1 MRKNSWKSLTA
12 ATISVVLALTIAP
25 VGFANPEDTTSD
37 PAVDTTVEPVEC
49 TANKAMSQKTLG
61 KFHAYVI
68 NVDTGEV
75 IVDVRGTELTPS
87 ASVIKTLTAVAAL
100 QKLPAEYRATT
111 QVLASPADPT
121 TLVLQGGGDFTLS
134 RLGPGES
141 SVYSKPPRI
150 RQLARTALAQLPG
163 ETPINTIVLDDSFFS
178 GQTWNPDW
186 PRSYR
191 TLGYVSHITSIQADG
206 DRIQPNRLASNYS
219 FRRGK
224 DPVQTVGESFRTLLG
239 NRAVSAQLV
248 RGTAPADAVVISQVQ
263 SQDMRQSWL
272 GHMLTHSDNT
282 GAEFIARHAA
292 KAAGYEA
299 SIEGANRVIKQSLR
313 ELGLRPKTFVIR
325 DASGL
330 SNNNRV
336 HSKLLAELMV
346 KVAKAENGLDALTQ
360 WMPIAG
366 QTGTLRYRFQGKS
379 AIARGNV
386 IAKTGYIPGLY
397 GLSGIVNAADGSR
410 LAFAVFAR
418 ADREN
423 GLSVTYTAQ
432 GAIDRVVTRFYTCGA
447 SLTQ

>member
-1 MRKNSWKSLTA
+1 MLK
-12 ATISVVLALTIAP
+12 ISMKLVLAAVLAVAMSATFAP
-25 VGFANPEDTTSD
+25 ISYANPDD
-37 PAVDTTVEPVEC
+37 AAVDTSTEAAPC
-49 TANKAMSQKTLG
+49 TANKAMEQKTLG

-75 IVDVRGTELTPS
+75 LVDVLGKELTPS

-100 QKLPAEYRATT
+100 QKLPLEYRAVT
-111 QVLASPADPT
+111 QVLATPSEPS
-121 TLVLQGGGDFTLS
+121 TLVLKGGGDFTLS

-150 RQLARTALAQLPG
+150 RNLAKQALEKIPVDV
-163 ETPINTIVLDDSFFS
+163 PITQIILDDSFFS
-178 GQTWNPDW
+178 GEKWNPDW
-186 PRSYR
+186 PAKYR
-191 TLGYVSHITSIQADG
+191 TLGYVSNITAIQADG
-206 DRIQPNRLASNYS
+206 DRVQPNRLISSYS

-224 DPVQTVGESFRTLLG
+224 DPVLTAGEALRASLG
-239 NRAVSAQLV
+239 ERAVNAELV
-248 RGTAPADAVVISQVQ
+248 VGKTPADAYVISEVQ

-292 KAAGYEA
+292 KAAGLEG
-299 SIEGANRVIKQSLR
+299 SIAGANKVIKLSLR
-313 ELGLRPKTFVIR
+313 ELGLKPKPLVIR

-330 SNNNRV
+330 SNENRV

-346 KVAKAENGLDALTQ
+346 KVAKAENGLGVLTE

-366 QTGTLRYRFQGKS
+366 ETGTLRYRFQGKS

-397 GLSGIVNAADGSR
+397 GLSGIVNASDGSR

-418 ADREN
+418 ADSEN

-432 GAIDRVVTRFYTCGA
+432 GAIDRVVTRFYSCGA

>member
-1 MRKNSWKSLTA
+1 MHKSTGKLLLA
-12 ATISVVLALTIAP
+12 ATLAVALSATFAPISY
-25 VGFANPEDTTSD
+25 ANPDD
-37 PAVDTTVEPVEC
+37 AAVDTSTEAAPC

-75 IVDVRGTELTPS
+75 LVDVLGKELTPS

-100 QKLPAEYRATT
+100 QKLPPEYRAVT
-111 QVLASPADPT
+111 QVLATPSEPST
-121 TLVLQGGGDFTLS
+121 IVLKGGGDFTLS

-150 RQLARTALAQLPG
+150 RNLAKQALEKIPVDV
-163 ETPINTIVLDDSFFS
+163 PITKIILDDSFFS
-178 GQTWNPDW
+178 GEAWNPDW
-186 PRSYR
+186 PAKYR
-191 TLGYVSHITSIQADG
+191 TLGYVSNITSIQADG
-206 DRIQPNRLASNYS
+206 DRVQPNRLISSYS

-224 DPVQTVGESFRTLLG
+224 DPVLTAGEALRASLG
-239 NRAVSAQLV
+239 ERAVNAELV
-248 RGTAPADAVVISQVQ
+248 VGKTPTDAYVISEVQ

-292 KAAGYEA
+292 KAAGLEG
-299 SIEGANRVIKQSLR
+299 SIAGANKVIKQSLR
-313 ELGLRPKTFVIR
+313 ELGLKPKPLVIR

-330 SNNNRV
+330 SNENKV

-346 KVAKAENGLDALTQ
+346 KVAKAENGLGVLTE

-366 QTGTLRYRFQGKS
+366 ETGTLRYRFQGKS

-397 GLSGIVNAADGSR
+397 GLSGIVNASDGSR

-418 ADREN
+418 ADSEN

-432 GAIDRVVTRFYTCGA
+432 GAIDRVVTRFYSCGA

>member
-1 MRKNSWKSLTA
+1 MHKTTGKTLLAVALAVALS
-12 ATISVVLALTIAP
+12 ATFAPISY
-25 VGFANPEDTTSD
+25 ANPDD
-37 PAVDTTVEPVEC
+37 AAVDTSTEAAPC
-49 TANKAMSQKTLG
+49 TANKAMEQKTLG

-75 IVDVRGTELTPS
+75 LVDVLGKELTPS

-100 QKLPAEYRATT
+100 QKLPPEYRAVT
-111 QVLASPADPT
+111 QVLATPSEPST
-121 TLVLQGGGDFTLS
+121 IVLKGGGDFTLS

-150 RQLARTALAQLPG
+150 RNLAKQALEKLPI
-163 ETPINTIVLDDSFFS
+163 EVPITKIILDDSFFS
-178 GQTWNPDW
+178 GERWNPDW
-186 PRSYR
+186 PAKYR
-191 TLGYVSHITSIQADG
+191 TLGYVSNITAIQADG
-206 DRIQPNRLASNYS
+206 DRVQPNRLISSYS

-224 DPVQTVGESFRTLLG
+224 DPVLTAGEALRASLG
-239 NRAVSAQLV
+239 ERAINAELV
-248 RGTAPADAVVISQVQ
+248 AGKAPKDAYVISEVQ

-292 KAAGYEA
+292 KAAGLEG
-299 SIEGANRVIKQSLR
+299 SIDGANKVIKQSLR
-313 ELGLRPKTFVIR
+313 ELGLKPKPLVIR

-330 SNNNRV
+330 SNENRV

-366 QTGTLRYRFQGKS
+366 ETGTLRYRFQGKS

-397 GLSGIVNAADGSR
+397 GLSGIINAADGSR

-418 ADREN
+418 ADSEN

-432 GAIDRVVTRFYTCGA
+432 GAIDRVVTRFYSCGA

>member
-1 MRKNSWKSLTA
+1 MRSSFWKIALAASLSVALTA
-12 ATISVVLALTIAP
+12 TLSP
-25 VGFANPEDTTSD
+25 MSYANPDQ
-37 PAVDTTVEPVEC
+37 PAVDPTTEPVAC
-49 TANKAMSQKTLG
+49 TANKAMKQKTLG

-68 NVDTGEV
+68 NVDTGAV
-75 IVDVRGTELTPS
+75 LVDVLGKELTPS

-100 QKLPAEYRATT
+100 QKLPLEYRAVT
-111 QVLASPADPT
+111 QVLSVPT
-121 TLVLQGGGDFTLS
+121 EPSTLVFKGGGDFTLS

-141 SVYSKPPRI
+141 SVYSKPPRL
-150 RQLARTALAQLPG
+150 RNLARQALEQF
-163 ETPINTIVLDDSFFS
+163 PIDVPITRIVLDDSFFT
-178 GQTWNPDW
+178 GERWNPDW
-186 PRSYR
+186 PAKYR
-191 TLGYVSHITSIQADG
+191 TLGYVSNITAIQADG
-206 DRIQPNRLASNYS
+206 DRVQPNRLISSYS

-224 DPVQTVGESFRTLLG
+224 DPVTTVGEAFRDLLG
-239 NRAVSAQLV
+239 ERAIGAELV
-248 RGTAPADAVVISQVQ
+248 LAPTPADALVIAEVQ
-263 SQDMRQSWL
+263 SQEMRESWL

-292 KAAGYEA
+292 KAAGLEG
-299 SIEGANRVIKQSLR
+299 SIAGANQVIRKSLK
-313 ELGLRPKTFVIR
+313 EIGLKPKTLVIR

-330 SNNNRV
+330 SDANRV

-346 KVAKAENGLDALTQ
+346 KVAKAENGLDVLTQ

-366 QTGTLRYRFQGKS
+366 ETGTLRYRFQGRS

-418 ADREN
+418 SDREN

>member
-1 MRKNSWKSLTA
+1 MHKTTGKTLLAVALAVALS
-12 ATISVVLALTIAP
+12 ATFAPISY
-25 VGFANPEDTTSD
+25 ANPDD
-37 PAVDTTVEPVEC
+37 AAVDTSTEAAPC

-75 IVDVRGTELTPS
+75 LVDVLGKELTPS

-100 QKLPAEYRATT
+100 QKLPLEYKAVT
-111 QVLASPADPT
+111 QVLATPSEPS
-121 TLVLQGGGDFTLS
+121 TLVLKGGGDFTLS

-150 RQLARTALAQLPG
+150 RNLAKQALEKIPVDV
-163 ETPINTIVLDDSFFS
+163 PITKIILDDSFFS
-178 GQTWNPDW
+178 GEAWNPDW
-186 PRSYR
+186 PAKYR
-191 TLGYVSHITSIQADG
+191 TLGYVSNITAIQADG
-206 DRIQPNRLASNYS
+206 DRVQPNRLISSYS

-224 DPVQTVGESFRTLLG
+224 EPVLTAGEALRASLG
-239 NRAVSAQLV
+239 ERAVNAELV
-248 RGTAPADAVVISQVQ
+248 VGKTPTDAYVISEVQ

-292 KAAGYEA
+292 KAAGLEG
-299 SIEGANRVIKQSLR
+299 SIAGANKVIKQSLR
-313 ELGLRPKTFVIR
+313 ELGLKPKPLVIR

-330 SNNNRV
+330 SNENKV

-346 KVAKAENGLDALTQ
+346 KVAKAENGLGVLTE

-366 QTGTLRYRFQGKS
+366 ETGTLRYRFQGKS

-397 GLSGIVNAADGSR
+397 GLSGIVNASDGSR

-418 ADREN
+418 ADSEN

-432 GAIDRVVTRFYTCGA
+432 GAIDRVVTRFYSCGA

>member
-1 MRKNSWKSLTA
+1 MHKTTGKTLLAFALAVALS
-12 ATISVVLALTIAP
+12 ATFAPISY
-25 VGFANPEDTTSD
+25 ANPDD
-37 PAVDTTVEPVEC
+37 AAVDTSTEAAPC
-49 TANKAMSQKTLG
+49 TANKAMAQKTLG

-75 IVDVRGTELTPS
+75 LVDVLGKELTPS

-100 QKLPAEYRATT
+100 QKLPPEYRAVT
-111 QVLASPADPT
+111 QVLATPSEPST
-121 TLVLQGGGDFTLS
+121 IVLKGGGDFTLS

-150 RQLARTALAQLPG
+150 RNLAKQALEKLPI
-163 ETPINTIVLDDSFFS
+163 EVPITKIILDDSFFS
-178 GQTWNPDW
+178 GERWNPDW
-186 PRSYR
+186 PAKYR
-191 TLGYVSHITSIQADG
+191 TLGYVSNITAIQADG
-206 DRIQPNRLASNYS
+206 DRVQPNRLISSYS

-224 DPVQTVGESFRTLLG
+224 DPVVTAGEALRASLG
-239 NRAVSAQLV
+239 ERAVNAELV
-248 RGTAPADAVVISQVQ
+248 VAKAPKDAYVISEVQ

-292 KAAGYEA
+292 KAAGLEG
-299 SIEGANRVIKQSLR
+299 SIDGANKVIKQSLR
-313 ELGLRPKTFVIR
+313 ELGLKPKALVIR

-330 SNNNRV
+330 SNENRV

-366 QTGTLRYRFQGKS
+366 ETGTLRYRFQGKS
-379 AIARGNV
+379 AIARGKV

-397 GLSGIVNAADGSR
+397 GLSGIINAADGAR

-432 GAIDRVVTRFYTCGA
+432 GAIDRVVARFYSCGA

>member
-1 MRKNSWKSLTA
+1 MHKISLKL
-12 ATISVVLALTIAP
+12 VLAAAIAVALSATFAP
-25 VGFANPEDTTSD
+25 ISYANPDD
-37 PAVDTTVEPVEC
+37 AAVDTSTEAAPC

-68 NVDTGEV
+68 NVDTGDV
-75 IVDVRGTELTPS
+75 LVDVLGKELTPS

-100 QKLPAEYRATT
+100 QKLPLEYKAVT
-111 QVLASPADPT
+111 QVLATPSEPS
-121 TLVLQGGGDFTLS
+121 TLVLKGGGDFTLS

-150 RQLARTALAQLPG
+150 RNLAKQALEKIPVDV
-163 ETPINTIVLDDSFFS
+163 PITKIILDDSFFS
-178 GQTWNPDW
+178 GEAWNPDW
-186 PRSYR
+186 PAKYR
-191 TLGYVSHITSIQADG
+191 TLGYVSNITSIQADG
-206 DRIQPNRLASNYS
+206 DRVQPNRLISSYS

-224 DPVQTVGESFRTLLG
+224 DPVLTAGEALRASLG
-239 NRAVSAQLV
+239 ERAVNAELV
-248 RGTAPADAVVISQVQ
+248 VGKTPTDAYVISEVQ

-292 KAAGYEA
+292 KAAGLEG
-299 SIEGANRVIKQSLR
+299 SIAGANKVIKQSLR
-313 ELGLRPKTFVIR
+313 ELGLKPKPLVIR

-330 SNNNRV
+330 SNENRV

-346 KVAKAENGLDALTQ
+346 KVAKAENGLGVLTE

-366 QTGTLRYRFQGKS
+366 ETGTLRYRFQGKS

-397 GLSGIVNAADGSR
+397 GLSGIVNASDGSR

-418 ADREN
+418 ADSEN
-423 GLSVTYTAQ
+423 GISVTYTAQ
-432 GAIDRVVTRFYTCGA
+432 GAIDRVVTRFYSCGA

>member
-1 MRKNSWKSLTA
+1 MQKSFWKSLIALTL
-12 ATISVVLALTIAP
+12 SFVLATSP
-25 VGFANPEDTTSD
+25 SYVANSNPDEEAGTT
-37 PAVDTTVEPVEC
+37 EPVAC

-75 IVDVRGTELTPS
+75 LVDFRGTELTPS

-100 QKLPAEYRATT
+100 QKIPNEYRAIT
-111 QVLASPADPT
+111 QVLSVPSDPS
-121 TLVLQGGGDFTLS
+121 TLVLKGGGDFTLS
-134 RLGPGES
+134 RLIPGES

-150 RQLARTALAQLPG
+150 RNLARNALKQLDPSVQI
-163 ETPINTIVLDDSFFS
+163 TKIVLDDTFFTGES
-178 GQTWNPDW
+178 WNPDW
-186 PRSYR
+186 PKSYR
-191 TLGYVSHITSIQADG
+191 TLGYVSKITAIQADG
-206 DRIQPNRLASNYS
+206 DRIQPNRLISSYS

-224 DPVQTVGESFRTLLG
+224 DPVKTVGESFRDFLG
-239 NRAVSAQLV
+239 ERAIGAELVLGTTPLDASVIAQ
-248 RGTAPADAVVISQVQ
+248 TQ
-263 SQDMRQSWL
+263 SQEMRQNWL

-282 GAEFIARHAA
+282 AAEFIARHAA
-292 KAAGYEA
+292 KAAGLEP
-299 SIEGANRVIKQSLR
+299 SIAGANRVIKSTLR
-313 ELGLRPKTFVIR
+313 ELGLRPKTLVIR

-330 SNNNRV
+330 SNENRV

-346 KVAKAENGLDALTQ
+346 KVAKAENGLEALTN

-366 QTGTLRYRFQGKS
+366 ETGTLRYRFQGKS
-379 AIARGNV
+379 AIARGHV

>member
-1 MRKNSWKSLTA
+1 MYKSTGKTLLAVALAIVLSATLV
-12 ATISVVLALTIAP
+12 TISY
-25 VGFANPEDTTSD
+25 ANPDDSSAETSIEAA
-37 PAVDTTVEPVEC
+37 PC
-49 TANKAMSQKTLG
+49 TANKAMSEKTLG

-68 NVDTGEV
+68 NVDTGQV
-75 IVDVRGTELTPS
+75 LMDVLGKELTPS

-100 QKLPAEYRATT
+100 QKLPLEYRAIT
-111 QVLASPADPT
+111 QVLATPSEPS
-121 TLVLQGGGDFTLS
+121 TLVLKGGGDFTLS
-134 RLGPGES
+134 RLGSGES

-150 RQLARTALAQLPG
+150 IDLATQALQEFPVDV
-163 ETPINTIVLDDSFFS
+163 PIAKIILDDSFFS
-178 GQTWNPDW
+178 GEAWNPDW
-186 PRSYR
+186 PAKYR
-191 TLGYVSHITSIQADG
+191 TLGYVSNITAIQADG
-206 DRIQPNRLASNYS
+206 DRIQPNRLIASYS

-224 DPVQTVGESFRTLLG
+224 DPVITAGEALRESLG
-239 NRAVSAQLV
+239 ERAVNAELV
-248 RGTAPADAVVISQVQ
+248 AGKTPADAYVISEVQ

-282 GAEFIARHAA
+282 AAEFIARHAA
-292 KAAGYEA
+292 KAAGLEG
-299 SIEGANRVIKQSLR
+299 SIAGANKVVKQSLR
-313 ELGLRPKTFVIR
+313 ELGLKPKALVIR

-330 SNNNRV
+330 SNENRV

-346 KVAKAENGLDALTQ
+346 KVAKAENGLGALTQ

-366 QTGTLRYRFQGKS
+366 ETGTLRYRFQGRS

-397 GLSGIVNAADGSR
+397 GLSGIVNASDGSR

-418 ADREN
+418 TDSEN

-432 GAIDRVVTRFYTCGA
+432 GAIDRVVTRFYSCGA

>member
-1 MRKNSWKSLTA
+1 MHKTMGKTLA
-12 ATISVVLALTIAP
+12 VVLAVALSASFAP
-25 VGFANPEDTTSD
+25 ISYANPDDS
-37 PAVDTTVEPVEC
+37 AVDTSTEAAPC
-49 TANKAMSQKTLG
+49 TANKAMEQKTLG

-68 NVDTGEV
+68 NVDTGQV
-75 IVDVRGTELTPS
+75 LVDVLGKELTPS

-100 QKLPAEYRATT
+100 QKLPLEYRAVT
-111 QVLASPADPT
+111 QVLATPSEPS
-121 TLVLQGGGDFTLS
+121 TLVLKGGGDFTLS

-150 RQLARTALAQLPG
+150 RNLAKEALEKFPVDV
-163 ETPINTIVLDDSFFS
+163 PITKIILDDSFFS
-178 GQTWNPDW
+178 GEKWNPDW
-186 PRSYR
+186 PAKYR
-191 TLGYVSHITSIQADG
+191 TLGYVSNITSIQADG
-206 DRIQPNRLASNYS
+206 DRVQPNRLISSYS

-224 DPVQTVGESFRTLLG
+224 DPVLTAGEALRASLG
-239 NRAVSAQLV
+239 ERAVNAELV
-248 RGTAPADAVVISQVQ
+248 VGKTPTDAYVISEVQ

-282 GAEFIARHAA
+282 AAEFIARHAA
-292 KAAGYEA
+292 KAAGLEGSMA
-299 SIEGANRVIKQSLR
+299 GANKVIKLSLR
-313 ELGLRPKTFVIR
+313 ELGLKPKPLVIR

-330 SNNNRV
+330 SDENRV

-346 KVAKAENGLDALTQ
+346 KVANAENGLGVLTE

-366 QTGTLRYRFQGKS
+366 ETGTLRYRFQGKS

-397 GLSGIVNAADGSR
+397 GLSGIVNASDGSR

-418 ADREN
+418 ADSEN

-432 GAIDRVVTRFYTCGA
+432 GAIDRVVTRFYICGA

>member
-1 MRKNSWKSLTA
+1 MHKISLKL
-12 ATISVVLALTIAP
+12 VLAAAIAVALSATFAP
-25 VGFANPEDTTSD
+25 ISYANPDD
-37 PAVDTTVEPVEC
+37 AAVDTSTEAAPC

-75 IVDVRGTELTPS
+75 LVDVLGKELTPS

-100 QKLPAEYRATT
+100 QKLPLEYKAVT
-111 QVLASPADPT
+111 QVLATPSEPS
-121 TLVLQGGGDFTLS
+121 TLVLKGGGDFTLS

-150 RQLARTALAQLPG
+150 RNLAKQALEKIPVDV
-163 ETPINTIVLDDSFFS
+163 PITKIILDDSFFS
-178 GQTWNPDW
+178 GEAWNPDW
-186 PRSYR
+186 PAKYR
-191 TLGYVSHITSIQADG
+191 TLGYVSNITAIQADG
-206 DRIQPNRLASNYS
+206 DRVQPNRLISSYS

-224 DPVQTVGESFRTLLG
+224 EPVLTAGEALRASLG
-239 NRAVSAQLV
+239 ERAVNAELV
-248 RGTAPADAVVISQVQ
+248 VGKTPTDAYVISEVQ

-292 KAAGYEA
+292 KAAGLEG
-299 SIEGANRVIKQSLR
+299 SIAGANKVIKQSLR
-313 ELGLRPKTFVIR
+313 ELGLKPKPLVIR

-330 SNNNRV
+330 SNENKV

-346 KVAKAENGLDALTQ
+346 KVAKAENGLGVLTE

-366 QTGTLRYRFQGKS
+366 ETGTLRYRFQGKS

-397 GLSGIVNAADGSR
+397 GLSGIVNASDGSR

-418 ADREN
+418 ADSEN

-432 GAIDRVVTRFYTCGA
+432 GAIDRVVTRFYSCGA

>member
-1 MRKNSWKSLTA
+1 MHKSTGKLLLA
-12 ATISVVLALTIAP
+12 ASLAVALSATFAPISY
-25 VGFANPEDTTSD
+25 ANPDD
-37 PAVDTTVEPVEC
+37 AAVDTSTQAGPC

-75 IVDVRGTELTPS
+75 LVDVLGKELTPS

-100 QKLPAEYRATT
+100 QKLPLEYKAVT
-111 QVLASPADPT
+111 QVLATTSEPS
-121 TLVLQGGGDFTLS
+121 TLVLKGGGDFTLS

-150 RQLARTALAQLPG
+150 RNLAKQALEKIPV
-163 ETPINTIVLDDSFFS
+163 EVPITKIILDDSFFS
-178 GQTWNPDW
+178 GEAWNPDW
-186 PRSYR
+186 PAKYR
-191 TLGYVSHITSIQADG
+191 TLGYVSNITSIQADG
-206 DRIQPNRLASNYS
+206 DRVQPNRLISSYS

-224 DPVQTVGESFRTLLG
+224 DPVLTAGEALRASLG
-239 NRAVSAQLV
+239 ERAVNAELV
-248 RGTAPADAVVISQVQ
+248 VGKTPTDAYVISEVQ

-292 KAAGYEA
+292 KAAGLEG
-299 SIEGANRVIKQSLR
+299 SIAGANKVIKLSLR
-313 ELGLRPKTFVIR
+313 ELGLKPKPLVIR

-330 SNNNRV
+330 SNENKV

-346 KVAKAENGLDALTQ
+346 KVAKAENGLGVLTE

-366 QTGTLRYRFQGKS
+366 ETGTLRYRFQGKS

-397 GLSGIVNAADGSR
+397 GLSGIVNASDGSR

-418 ADREN
+418 ADSEN

-432 GAIDRVVTRFYTCGA
+432 GAIDRVVTRFYSCGA

>member
-1 MRKNSWKSLTA
+1 MHKSTGKLLLA
-12 ATISVVLALTIAP
+12 AALAVAMSATFAP
-25 VGFANPEDTTSD
+25 SSYANPDD
-37 PAVDTTVEPVEC
+37 AAVDTSTEAAPC

-75 IVDVRGTELTPS
+75 LVDVLGKELTPS

-100 QKLPAEYRATT
+100 QKLPPEYRAVT
-111 QVLASPADPT
+111 QVLATPSEPS
-121 TLVLQGGGDFTLS
+121 TLVLKGGGDFTLS

-150 RQLARTALAQLPG
+150 RNLAKEALEKIPVDV
-163 ETPINTIVLDDSFFS
+163 PITKIILDDSFFS
-178 GQTWNPDW
+178 GEAWNPDW
-186 PRSYR
+186 PAKYR
-191 TLGYVSHITSIQADG
+191 TLGYVSNITAIQADG
-206 DRIQPNRLASNYS
+206 DRVQPNRLISSYS

-224 DPVQTVGESFRTLLG
+224 DPVITAGEALRASLG
-239 NRAVSAQLV
+239 ERAVNAELV
-248 RGTAPADAVVISQVQ
+248 VGKTPADAYVVSEVQ
-263 SQDMRQSWL
+263 SQDMRLSWL

-282 GAEFIARHAA
+282 AAEFIARHAA
-292 KAAGYEA
+292 KAAGLEG
-299 SIEGANRVIKQSLR
+299 SIAGANKVIKQSLR
-313 ELGLRPKTFVIR
+313 QLGLKPKPLVIR

-330 SNNNRV
+330 SDENRV

-346 KVAKAENGLDALTQ
+346 KVAKAENGLGVLTE

-366 QTGTLRYRFQGKS
+366 ETGTLRYRFQGKS

-397 GLSGIVNAADGSR
+397 GLSGIVNASDGSR

-418 ADREN
+418 ADSEN
-423 GLSVTYTAQ
+423 GISVTYTAQ
-432 GAIDRVVTRFYTCGA
+432 GAIDRVVTRFYSCGA

>member
-1 MRKNSWKSLTA
+1 MHKSTGKLLLA
-12 ATISVVLALTIAP
+12 AALAVAMSATFAPISY
-25 VGFANPEDTTSD
+25 ANPDDT
-37 PAVDTTVEPVEC
+37 AVDTLTEAAPC

-75 IVDVRGTELTPS
+75 LVDVLGKELTPS

-100 QKLPAEYRATT
+100 QKLPPEYRAVT
-111 QVLASPADPT
+111 QVLATPSEPS
-121 TLVLQGGGDFTLS
+121 TLVLKGGGDFTLS

-150 RQLARTALAQLPG
+150 RNLAKEALEKIPVDV
-163 ETPINTIVLDDSFFS
+163 PITKIILDDSFFS
-178 GQTWNPDW
+178 GEAWNPDW
-186 PRSYR
+186 PAKYR
-191 TLGYVSHITSIQADG
+191 TLGYVSNITAIQADG
-206 DRIQPNRLASNYS
+206 DRVQPNRLISSYS

-224 DPVQTVGESFRTLLG
+224 DPVITAGEALRASLG
-239 NRAVSAQLV
+239 ERAVNAELV
-248 RGTAPADAVVISQVQ
+248 VGKTPADAYVVSEVQ
-263 SQDMRQSWL
+263 SQDMRLSWL

-282 GAEFIARHAA
+282 AAEFIARHAA
-292 KAAGYEA
+292 KAAGLEG
-299 SIEGANRVIKQSLR
+299 SIAGANKVIKQSLR
-313 ELGLRPKTFVIR
+313 QLGLKPKPLVIR

-330 SNNNRV
+330 SDENRV

-346 KVAKAENGLDALTQ
+346 KVAKAENGLGVLTE

-366 QTGTLRYRFQGKS
+366 ETGTLRYRFQGKS

-397 GLSGIVNAADGSR
+397 GLSGIVNASDGSR

-418 ADREN
+418 ADSEN
-423 GLSVTYTAQ
+423 GISVTYTAQ
-432 GAIDRVVTRFYTCGA
+432 GAIDRVVTRFYSCGA

>member
-1 MRKNSWKSLTA
+1 MRSRLWKLVLSTVLSFGLIGYWSPV
-12 ATISVVLALTIAP
+12 AT
-25 VGFANPEDTTSD
+25 ANPDEETAT
-37 PAVDTTVEPVEC
+37 AEPVAC
-49 TANKAMSQKTLG
+49 TANKAMAQKTLG

-68 NVDTGEV
+68 NVDSGEV
-75 IVDVRGTELTPS
+75 LVNLRGTELTPS

-100 QKLPAEYRATT
+100 QNIPTEYRAVT
-111 QVLASPADPT
+111 QVLSVPSEPST
-121 TLVLQGGGDFTLS
+121 IVIKGGGDFTLS
-134 RLGPGES
+134 RLIPGQS

-150 RQLARTALAQLPG
+150 RNLARDTLAQLSP
-163 ETPINTIVLDDSFFS
+163 EVPITKIVLDDSFFT
-178 GQTWNPDW
+178 GETWNPDW
-186 PRSYR
+186 PASYR
-191 TLGYVSHITSIQADG
+191 TLGYVSKITAIQSDG
-206 DRIQPNRLASNYS
+206 DRIQPNRLISSYS

-224 DPVQTVGESFRTLLG
+224 DPVKTVGQVFQEFLG
-239 NRAVSAQLV
+239 DRAVGAELEV
-248 RGTAPADAVVISQVQ
+248 GPTPEDAVVIAEVQ
-263 SQDMRQSWL
+263 SQEMRQNWL

-282 GAEFIARHAA
+282 AAEFIARHAA
-292 KAAGYEA
+292 KAAGLEP
-299 SIEGANRVIKQSLR
+299 SISGANQVIKRTLR
-313 ELGLRPKTFVIR
+313 QLGLKPKTFVIR

-330 SNNNRV
+330 SNENRV

-346 KVAKAENGLDALTQ
+346 KVAKAENGLEALTE

-366 QTGTLRYRFQGKS
+366 ETGTLRYRFQGKS

-418 ADREN
+418 RDSEN

-432 GAIDRVVTRFYTCGA
+432 GAIDKVVTRFYTCGA

>member
-1 MRKNSWKSLTA
+1 
-12 ATISVVLALTIAP
+12 
-25 VGFANPEDTTSD
+25 
-37 PAVDTTVEPVEC
+37 VDV
-49 TANKAMSQKTLG
+49 LG
-61 KFHAYVI
+61 K
-68 NVDTGEV
+68 
-75 IVDVRGTELTPS
+75 ELTPS

-100 QKLPAEYRATT
+100 QKLPLEYRAVT
-111 QVLASPADPT
+111 QVLSVPT
-121 TLVLQGGGDFTLS
+121 EPSTLVFKGGGDFTLS

-141 SVYSKPPRI
+141 SVYSKPPRL
-150 RQLARTALAQLPG
+150 RNLARQALEQF
-163 ETPINTIVLDDSFFS
+163 PIDVPITRIVLDDSFFT
-178 GQTWNPDW
+178 GERWNPDW
-186 PRSYR
+186 PAKYR
-191 TLGYVSHITSIQADG
+191 TLGYVSNITAIQADG
-206 DRIQPNRLASNYS
+206 DRVQPNRLISSYS

-224 DPVQTVGESFRTLLG
+224 DPVTTVGEAFRDLLG
-239 NRAVSAQLV
+239 ERAIGAELV
-248 RGTAPADAVVISQVQ
+248 LAPTPADSLVIAEVQ
-263 SQDMRQSWL
+263 SQEMRESWL

-292 KAAGYEA
+292 KAAGLEG
-299 SIEGANRVIKQSLR
+299 SIAGANQVIRKSLK
-313 ELGLRPKTFVIR
+313 EIGLKPKTLVIR

-330 SNNNRV
+330 SDANRV

-346 KVAKAENGLDALTQ
+346 KVAKAENGLDVLTQ

-366 QTGTLRYRFQGKS
+366 QTGTLRFRFQGSS
-379 AIARGNV
+379 AISRGNV

-418 ADREN
+418 SDREN

>member
-1 MRKNSWKSLTA
+1 MHKSTGKLLLA
-12 ATISVVLALTIAP
+12 AALAVAMSATFAPISY
-25 VGFANPEDTTSD
+25 ANPDDT
-37 PAVDTTVEPVEC
+37 AVDTSTEAAPC

-75 IVDVRGTELTPS
+75 LVDVLGKELTPS

-100 QKLPAEYRATT
+100 QKLPPEYRAVT
-111 QVLASPADPT
+111 QVLATPSEPS
-121 TLVLQGGGDFTLS
+121 TLVLKGGGDFTLS

-150 RQLARTALAQLPG
+150 RNLAKEALEKIPVDV
-163 ETPINTIVLDDSFFS
+163 PITKIILDDSFFS
-178 GQTWNPDW
+178 GEAWNPDW
-186 PRSYR
+186 PAKYR
-191 TLGYVSHITSIQADG
+191 TLGYVSNITAIQADG
-206 DRIQPNRLASNYS
+206 DRVQPNRLISSYS

-224 DPVQTVGESFRTLLG
+224 DPVITVGEALRASLG
-239 NRAVSAQLV
+239 DRAVNAELV
-248 RGTAPADAVVISQVQ
+248 VGKTPADAYVVSEVQ
-263 SQDMRQSWL
+263 SQDMRLSWL

-282 GAEFIARHAA
+282 AAEFIARHAA
-292 KAAGYEA
+292 KAAGLEG
-299 SIEGANRVIKQSLR
+299 SIAGANKVIKQSLR
-313 ELGLRPKTFVIR
+313 QLGLKPKPLVIR

-330 SNNNRV
+330 SDENRV

-346 KVAKAENGLDALTQ
+346 KVAKAENGLGVLTE

-366 QTGTLRYRFQGKS
+366 ETGTLRYRFQGKS

-397 GLSGIVNAADGSR
+397 GLSGIVNASDGSR

-418 ADREN
+418 ADSEN
-423 GLSVTYTAQ
+423 GISLTYTAQ
-432 GAIDRVVTRFYTCGA
+432 GAIDRVVTRFYSCGA

>member
-1 MRKNSWKSLTA
+1 MLSASLAVILA
-12 ATISVVLALTIAP
+12 AT
-25 VGFANPEDTTSD
+25 VGPLSFANPEDSSTSED
-37 PAVDTTVEPVEC
+37 VQTRLEPVAC
-49 TANKAMSQKTLG
+49 TANKAMSQTTLG

-75 IVDVRGTELTPS
+75 LVDLRGTELTPS

-111 QVLASPADPT
+111 QVLATPT
-121 TLVLQGGGDFTLS
+121 EPSTLIFKGGGDFTLS

-141 SVYSKPPRI
+141 SVYSRPPRI
-150 RQLARTALAQLPG
+150 RNLARQALAQIPAD
-163 ETPINTIVLDDSFFS
+163 TPITKIVLDDSFFT
-178 GQTWNPDW
+178 GEPWNPDW
-186 PRSYR
+186 PAKYR
-191 TLGYVSHITSIQADG
+191 TLGYVSNITSIQADG
-206 DRIQPNRLASNYS
+206 DRVQPNRLISSYS

-224 DPVQTVGESFRTLLG
+224 DPVMTVGKAFREALG
-239 NRAVSAQLV
+239 ERAIAAELV
-248 RGTAPADAVVISQVQ
+248 LGPTPADAYVIGQVQ

-292 KAAGYEA
+292 KAAGLEA
-299 SIEGANRVIKQSLR
+299 SIDGANRVIRQSLR

-330 SNNNRV
+330 SNENRV

-346 KVAKAENGLDALTQ
+346 KVAKAENGLDQLKQ
-360 WMPIAG
+360 WMPISG

-418 ADREN
+418 SDRDN

>member
-1 MRKNSWKSLTA
+1 MHK
-12 ATISVVLALTIAP
+12 ISVKLVLAAVLAVAMSATFASIS
-25 VGFANPEDTTSD
+25 FANPDDT
-37 PAVDTTVEPVEC
+37 AVDTSTEAAPC

-75 IVDVRGTELTPS
+75 LVDVLGKELSPS

-100 QKLPAEYRATT
+100 QKLPPEYRAVT
-111 QVLASPADPT
+111 QVLATPSEPS
-121 TLVLQGGGDFTLS
+121 TLVLKGGGDFTLS

-150 RQLARTALAQLPG
+150 RNLAKEALEKIPVDV
-163 ETPINTIVLDDSFFS
+163 PITKIILDDSFFS
-178 GQTWNPDW
+178 GEAWNPDW
-186 PRSYR
+186 PAKYR
-191 TLGYVSHITSIQADG
+191 TLGYVSNITAIQADG
-206 DRIQPNRLASNYS
+206 DRVQPNRLISSYS

-224 DPVQTVGESFRTLLG
+224 DPVITVGEALRASLG
-239 NRAVSAQLV
+239 DRAVNAELV
-248 RGTAPADAVVISQVQ
+248 VGKTPADAYVVSEVQ
-263 SQDMRQSWL
+263 SQDMRLSWL

-282 GAEFIARHAA
+282 AAEFIARHAA
-292 KAAGYEA
+292 KAAGLEG
-299 SIEGANRVIKQSLR
+299 SIAGANKVIKQSLR
-313 ELGLRPKTFVIR
+313 QVGLKPKPLVIR

-330 SNNNRV
+330 SDENRV

-346 KVAKAENGLDALTQ
+346 KVAKAENGLGVLTE

-366 QTGTLRYRFQGKS
+366 ETGTLRYRFQGKS

-397 GLSGIVNAADGSR
+397 GLSGIVNASDGSR

-418 ADREN
+418 ADSEN
-423 GLSVTYTAQ
+423 GISVTYTAQ
-432 GAIDRVVTRFYTCGA
+432 GAIDRVVTRFYSCGA

>member
-1 MRKNSWKSLTA
+1 MHKSTGKLLLA
-12 ATISVVLALTIAP
+12 ATLAVALSATFAPISY
-25 VGFANPEDTTSD
+25 ANPDD
-37 PAVDTTVEPVEC
+37 AAVDTSIEAAPC

-68 NVDTGEV
+68 NVDSGEV
-75 IVDVRGTELTPS
+75 LVDVLGKELTPS

-100 QKLPAEYRATT
+100 QKLPLEYKAVT
-111 QVLASPADPT
+111 QVLATPSEPS
-121 TLVLQGGGDFTLS
+121 TLVLKGGGDFTLS

-150 RQLARTALAQLPG
+150 RNLAKQALEKIPV
-163 ETPINTIVLDDSFFS
+163 EVPITKIILDDSFFS
-178 GQTWNPDW
+178 GEAWNPDW
-186 PRSYR
+186 PAKYR
-191 TLGYVSHITSIQADG
+191 TLGYVSNITSIQADG
-206 DRIQPNRLASNYS
+206 DRVQPNRLISSYS

-224 DPVQTVGESFRTLLG
+224 DPVLTAGEALRASLG
-239 NRAVSAQLV
+239 ERAVNAELV
-248 RGTAPADAVVISQVQ
+248 VGKTPTDAYVISEVQ

-292 KAAGYEA
+292 KAAGLEG
-299 SIEGANRVIKQSLR
+299 SIAGANKVIKLSLR
-313 ELGLRPKTFVIR
+313 ELGLKPKPLVIR

-330 SNNNRV
+330 SNENKV

-346 KVAKAENGLDALTQ
+346 KVAKAENGLGVLTE

-366 QTGTLRYRFQGKS
+366 ETGTLRYRFQGKS

-397 GLSGIVNAADGSR
+397 GLSGIVNASDGSR

-418 ADREN
+418 ADSEN

-432 GAIDRVVTRFYTCGA
+432 GAIDRVVTRFYSCGA

>member
-1 MRKNSWKSLTA
+1 MHSKTWKSLLSA
-12 ATISVVLALTIAP
+12 GVAVVLAAT
-25 VGFANPEDTTSD
+25 VGPISFANPDDSSAGTGSETQ
-37 PAVDTTVEPVEC
+37 VEPVVC
-49 TANKAMSQKTLG
+49 TANKAMAQKTLG

-75 IVDVRGTELTPS
+75 LVDVRGTELTPS

-111 QVLASPADPT
+111 QVLATPSEPS
-121 TLVLQGGGDFTLS
+121 TLVFKGGGDFTLS

-150 RQLARTALAQLPG
+150 RNLVRQALASLPADA
-163 ETPINTIVLDDSFFS
+163 PITKIILDDSFFS
-178 GQTWNPDW
+178 GERWNPDW
-186 PRSYR
+186 PASYR
-191 TLGYVSHITSIQADG
+191 TLGYVSNITSIQADG
-206 DRIQPNRLASNYS
+206 DRIQPNRLVSSYS

-224 DPVQTVGESFRTLLG
+224 DPVLTVGKAFRELLG
-239 NRAVSAQLV
+239 ERAANAELV
-248 RGTAPADAVVISQVQ
+248 VGATPLDAYLIGQVQ

-292 KAAGYEA
+292 KAAGLEG
-299 SIEGANRVIKQSLR
+299 SIAGANRVIKQSLR
-313 ELGLRPKTFVIR
+313 ELGLKPKAFVIR

-330 SNNNRV
+330 SNENRV

-360 WMPIAG
+360 WMPISG
-366 QTGTLRYRFQGKS
+366 QTGTLRYRFQGRS
-379 AIARGNV
+379 AIARGHV

-397 GLSGIVNAADGSR
+397 GLSGIVNASDGSR

>member
-1 MRKNSWKSLTA
+1 MQAKSWKSWLSA
-12 ATISVVLALTIAP
+12 FLSVVLAATIGLSAS
-25 VGFANPEDTTSD
+25 ANPDEASSETNTAT
-37 PAVDTTVEPVEC
+37 PVEPVAC
-49 TANKAMSQKTLG
+49 TANKAMAQKTLG

-68 NVDTGEV
+68 NVDSGEV
-75 IVDVRGTELTPS
+75 LVDVLGNELTPS

-100 QKLPAEYRATT
+100 QKLPLEYKAVT
-111 QVLASPADPT
+111 QVLATPSDPS
-121 TLVLQGGGDFTLS
+121 TLVLKGGGDFTLS

-150 RQLARTALAQLPG
+150 RNLAKQALEKIPVDV
-163 ETPINTIVLDDSFFS
+163 PITKIILDDSFFS
-178 GQTWNPDW
+178 GEAWNPDW
-186 PRSYR
+186 PKKYR
-191 TLGYVSHITSIQADG
+191 TLGYVSNITSIQADG
-206 DRIQPNRLASNYS
+206 DRVQPNRLISSYS

-224 DPVQTVGESFRTLLG
+224 DPVLTAGEALRASLGEKAVNAELVVGNT
-239 NRAVSAQLV
+239 
-248 RGTAPADAVVISQVQ
+248 PADAYVVGEVQ

-292 KAAGYEA
+292 KAAGLEA
-299 SIEGANRVIKQSLR
+299 SIAGANKVIKQSLR
-313 ELGLRPKTFVIR
+313 ELGLKPKPLVIR

-330 SNNNRV
+330 SNENRV
-336 HSKLLAELMV
+336 NSKLLAELMV
-346 KVAKAENGLDALTQ
+346 KVAKGENGLDALTQ

-366 QTGTLRYRFQGKS
+366 QTGTLRFRFQGKS

-397 GLSGIVNAADGSR
+397 GLSGIVNASDGSR

-418 ADREN
+418 ADSEN
-423 GLSVTYTAQ
+423 GISVTYTAQ
-432 GAIDRVVTRFYTCGA
+432 GAIDRVVTRFYSCGA

>member
-1 MRKNSWKSLTA
+1 MQAKFWKSWLSA
-12 ATISVVLALTIAP
+12 FLSVVLAATIGLSAS
-25 VGFANPEDTTSD
+25 ANPDEASSETNTAT
-37 PAVDTTVEPVEC
+37 PVEPVAC
-49 TANKAMSQKTLG
+49 TANKAMAQKTLG

-68 NVDTGEV
+68 NVDSGEV
-75 IVDVRGTELTPS
+75 LVDVLGNELTPS

-100 QKLPAEYRATT
+100 QKLPLEYKAVT
-111 QVLASPADPT
+111 QVLATPSDPS
-121 TLVLQGGGDFTLS
+121 TLVLKGGGDFTLS

-150 RQLARTALAQLPG
+150 RNLAKQALEKIPVDV
-163 ETPINTIVLDDSFFS
+163 PITKIILDDSFFS
-178 GQTWNPDW
+178 GEAWNPDW
-186 PRSYR
+186 PKKYR
-191 TLGYVSHITSIQADG
+191 TLGYVSNITSIQADG
-206 DRIQPNRLASNYS
+206 DRVQPNRLISSYS

-224 DPVQTVGESFRTLLG
+224 DPVLTAGEALRASLG
-239 NRAVSAQLV
+239 EKAVNAQLV
-248 RGTAPADAVVISQVQ
+248 VGNTPADAYVVGEVQ

-292 KAAGYEA
+292 KAAGLEA
-299 SIEGANRVIKQSLR
+299 SIAGANKVIKQSLR
-313 ELGLRPKTFVIR
+313 ELGLKPKPLVIR

-330 SNNNRV
+330 SNENRV
-336 HSKLLAELMV
+336 NSKLLAELMV
-346 KVAKAENGLDALTQ
+346 KVAKGENGLDALTQ

-366 QTGTLRYRFQGKS
+366 QTGTLRFRFQGKS

-397 GLSGIVNAADGSR
+397 GLSGIVNASDGSR

-418 ADREN
+418 ADSEN
-423 GLSVTYTAQ
+423 GISVTYTAQ
-432 GAIDRVVTRFYTCGA
+432 GAIDRVVTRFYSCGA

>member
-1 MRKNSWKSLTA
+1 MHK
-12 ATISVVLALTIAP
+12 ISVRLVLAAALAVAMSATFAP
-25 VGFANPEDTTSD
+25 ISYANPDD
-37 PAVDTTVEPVEC
+37 AAVDTSTEAAPC

-68 NVDTGEV
+68 NVDTGDV
-75 IVDVRGTELTPS
+75 LVDVLGKELTPS

-100 QKLPAEYRATT
+100 QKLPPEYRAVT
-111 QVLASPADPT
+111 QVLATPSEPS
-121 TLVLQGGGDFTLS
+121 TLVLKGGGDFTLS

-150 RQLARTALAQLPG
+150 RNLANEALEKIPVDA
-163 ETPINTIVLDDSFFS
+163 PITKIILDDSFFS
-178 GQTWNPDW
+178 GEAWNPDW
-186 PRSYR
+186 PAKYR
-191 TLGYVSHITSIQADG
+191 TLGYVSNITAIQADG
-206 DRIQPNRLASNYS
+206 DRVQPNRLISSYS

-224 DPVQTVGESFRTLLG
+224 DPVITVGEALRASLG
-239 NRAVSAQLV
+239 DRAVNAELV
-248 RGTAPADAVVISQVQ
+248 VGKTPADAYVVSEVQ
-263 SQDMRQSWL
+263 SQDMRLSWL

-282 GAEFIARHAA
+282 AAEFIARHAA
-292 KAAGYEA
+292 KAAGLEG
-299 SIEGANRVIKQSLR
+299 SIAGANKVIKQSLR
-313 ELGLRPKTFVIR
+313 QLGLKPKPLVIR

-330 SNNNRV
+330 SDENRV

-346 KVAKAENGLDALTQ
+346 KVAKAENGLGVLTE

-366 QTGTLRYRFQGKS
+366 ETGTLRYRFQGKS

-397 GLSGIVNAADGSR
+397 GLSGIVNASDGSR

-418 ADREN
+418 ADSEN
-423 GLSVTYTAQ
+423 GISVTYTAQ
-432 GAIDRVVTRFYTCGA
+432 GAIDRVVTRFYSCGA

>member
-1 MRKNSWKSLTA
+1 MQSKPWKFLLSASLA
-12 ATISVVLALTIAP
+12 VVLAAT
-25 VGFANPEDTTSD
+25 VGPMTFANPDDSSSENNAETQ
-37 PAVDTTVEPVEC
+37 VEPVAC
-49 TANKAMSQKTLG
+49 TANKAMEQKTLG

-75 IVDVRGTELTPS
+75 LVDVLGKELTPS
-87 ASVIKTLTAVAAL
+87 ASVIKTLTAVAAI
-100 QKLPAEYRATT
+100 QKLPLEYRAVT
-111 QVLASPADPT
+111 QVLATPSEPS
-121 TLVLQGGGDFTLS
+121 TLVLKGGGDFTLS

-150 RQLARTALAQLPG
+150 RNLAKQALEKIPVDV
-163 ETPINTIVLDDSFFS
+163 PITKIILDDSFFS
-178 GQTWNPDW
+178 GERWNPDW
-186 PRSYR
+186 PAKYR
-191 TLGYVSHITSIQADG
+191 TLGYVSNITAIQADG
-206 DRIQPNRLASNYS
+206 DRVQPNRLISSYS

-224 DPVQTVGESFRTLLG
+224 DPVLTAGEALRASLG
-239 NRAVSAQLV
+239 ERAIDAELV
-248 RGTAPADAVVISQVQ
+248 AGKTPTDAYVISEVQ

-292 KAAGYEA
+292 KAAGLEG
-299 SIEGANRVIKQSLR
+299 SIAGANKVIKLSLR
-313 ELGLRPKTFVIR
+313 ELGLKPKPLVIR

-330 SNNNRV
+330 SNENRV

-366 QTGTLRYRFQGKS
+366 ETGTLRYRFQGKS
-379 AIARGNV
+379 AIARGKV

-397 GLSGIVNAADGSR
+397 GLSGIINAADGSR

-418 ADREN
+418 ADSEK

-432 GAIDRVVTRFYTCGA
+432 GAIDRVVTRFYSCGA

>member
-1 MRKNSWKSLTA
+1 MHKSTGKLLLA
-12 ATISVVLALTIAP
+12 ATLAVALSATFAPISY
-25 VGFANPEDTTSD
+25 ANPDD
-37 PAVDTTVEPVEC
+37 AAVDTSTEAAPC

-75 IVDVRGTELTPS
+75 LVDVLGKELTPS

-100 QKLPAEYRATT
+100 QKLPLEYKAVT
-111 QVLASPADPT
+111 QVLATPSEPS
-121 TLVLQGGGDFTLS
+121 TLVLKGGGDFTLS

-150 RQLARTALAQLPG
+150 RNLAKQALEKIPVDV
-163 ETPINTIVLDDSFFS
+163 PITKIILDDSFFS
-178 GQTWNPDW
+178 GEAWNPDW
-186 PRSYR
+186 PAKYR
-191 TLGYVSHITSIQADG
+191 TLGYVSNITAIQADG
-206 DRIQPNRLASNYS
+206 DRVQPNRLISSYS

-224 DPVQTVGESFRTLLG
+224 EPVLTAGEALRASLG
-239 NRAVSAQLV
+239 ERAVNAELV
-248 RGTAPADAVVISQVQ
+248 VGKTPTDAYVISEVQ

-292 KAAGYEA
+292 KAAGLEG
-299 SIEGANRVIKQSLR
+299 SIAGANKVIKLSLR
-313 ELGLRPKTFVIR
+313 ELGLKPKPLVIR

-330 SNNNRV
+330 SNENKV

-346 KVAKAENGLDALTQ
+346 KVAKAENGLGVLTE

-366 QTGTLRYRFQGKS
+366 ETGTLRYRFQGKS

-397 GLSGIVNAADGSR
+397 GLSGIVNASDGSR

-418 ADREN
+418 ADSEN

-432 GAIDRVVTRFYTCGA
+432 GAIDRVVTRFYSCGA

>member
-1 MRKNSWKSLTA
+1 MHKSTGKLLLA
-12 ATISVVLALTIAP
+12 AALAVAMSSTFAPISY
-25 VGFANPEDTTSD
+25 ANPDDT
-37 PAVDTTVEPVEC
+37 AVDSSTEAAPC

-75 IVDVRGTELTPS
+75 LVDVLGKELTPS

-100 QKLPAEYRATT
+100 QKLPPEYRAVT
-111 QVLASPADPT
+111 QVLATPSEPS
-121 TLVLQGGGDFTLS
+121 TLVLKGGGDFTLS

-150 RQLARTALAQLPG
+150 RNLAKEALEKFPVDV
-163 ETPINTIVLDDSFFS
+163 PITKIILDDSFFS
-178 GQTWNPDW
+178 GEKWNPDW
-186 PRSYR
+186 PAKYR
-191 TLGYVSHITSIQADG
+191 TLGYVSNITSIQADG
-206 DRIQPNRLASNYS
+206 DRVQPNRLISSYS

-224 DPVQTVGESFRTLLG
+224 DPVLTAGEALRASLG
-239 NRAVSAQLV
+239 ERAVNAELV
-248 RGTAPADAVVISQVQ
+248 VGKTPTDAYVISEVQ

-282 GAEFIARHAA
+282 AAEFIARHAA
-292 KAAGYEA
+292 KAAGLEGSMA
-299 SIEGANRVIKQSLR
+299 GANKVIKLSLR
-313 ELGLRPKTFVIR
+313 ELGLKPKPLVIR

-330 SNNNRV
+330 SDENRV

-346 KVAKAENGLDALTQ
+346 KVAKAENGLGVLTE

-366 QTGTLRYRFQGKS
+366 ETGTLRYRFQGKS

-397 GLSGIVNAADGSR
+397 GLSGIVNASDGSR

-418 ADREN
+418 ADSEN
-423 GLSVTYTAQ
+423 GISVTYTAQ
-432 GAIDRVVTRFYTCGA
+432 GAIDRVVTRFYSCGA

>member
-1 MRKNSWKSLTA
+1 MHKS
-12 ATISVVLALTIAP
+12 SVKLVLAAALAVAMSATFAP
-25 VGFANPEDTTSD
+25 ISYANPDD
-37 PAVDTTVEPVEC
+37 AAVDSSTEAAPC
-49 TANKAMSQKTLG
+49 TANKAMEQKTLG

-68 NVDTGEV
+68 NVDTGDV
-75 IVDVRGTELTPS
+75 LVDVLGKELTPS

-100 QKLPAEYRATT
+100 QKLPLEYKAVT
-111 QVLASPADPT
+111 QVLATPSEPS
-121 TLVLQGGGDFTLS
+121 TLVLKGGGDFTLS

-150 RQLARTALAQLPG
+150 RNLAKQALEKIPVDV
-163 ETPINTIVLDDSFFS
+163 PITKIILDDSFFS
-178 GQTWNPDW
+178 GEAWNPDW
-186 PRSYR
+186 PAKYR
-191 TLGYVSHITSIQADG
+191 TLGYVSNITAIQADG
-206 DRIQPNRLASNYS
+206 DRVQPNRLISSYS

-224 DPVQTVGESFRTLLG
+224 DPVLTAGEALRASLG
-239 NRAVSAQLV
+239 ERAVNAELV
-248 RGTAPADAVVISQVQ
+248 VGKTPTDAYVISEVQ

-292 KAAGYEA
+292 KAAGLEG
-299 SIEGANRVIKQSLR
+299 SIAGANKVIKLSLR
-313 ELGLRPKTFVIR
+313 ELGLKPKPLVIR

-330 SNNNRV
+330 SNENKV

-346 KVAKAENGLDALTQ
+346 KVAKAENGLGVLTE

-366 QTGTLRYRFQGKS
+366 ETGTLRYRFQGKS

-397 GLSGIVNAADGSR
+397 GLSGIVNASDGSR

-418 ADREN
+418 ADSEN

-432 GAIDRVVTRFYTCGA
+432 GAIDRVVTRFYSCGA

>member
-1 MRKNSWKSLTA
+1 MQAKSWKSWLSA
-12 ATISVVLALTIAP
+12 FLSVVLAATIGLSAS
-25 VGFANPEDTTSD
+25 ANPDEASSETNTAT
-37 PAVDTTVEPVEC
+37 PVEPVAC
-49 TANKAMSQKTLG
+49 TANKAMAQKTLG

-75 IVDVRGTELTPS
+75 LVDVLGNELTPS

-100 QKLPAEYRATT
+100 QKLPLEYKAVT
-111 QVLASPADPT
+111 QVLATPSDPS
-121 TLVLQGGGDFTLS
+121 TLVLKGGGDFTLS

-150 RQLARTALAQLPG
+150 RNLAKQALEKIPVDV
-163 ETPINTIVLDDSFFS
+163 PITKIILDDSFFS
-178 GQTWNPDW
+178 GEAWNPDW
-186 PRSYR
+186 PKKYR
-191 TLGYVSHITSIQADG
+191 TLGYVSNITSIQADG
-206 DRIQPNRLASNYS
+206 DRVQPNRLISSYS

-224 DPVQTVGESFRTLLG
+224 DPVLTAGEALRASLGEKAVNAELVVGNT
-239 NRAVSAQLV
+239 
-248 RGTAPADAVVISQVQ
+248 PADAYVVGEVQ

-292 KAAGYEA
+292 KAAGLEA
-299 SIEGANRVIKQSLR
+299 SIAGANKVIKQSLR
-313 ELGLRPKTFVIR
+313 ELGLKPKPLVIR

-330 SNNNRV
+330 SNENRV
-336 HSKLLAELMV
+336 NSKLLAELMV
-346 KVAKAENGLDALTQ
+346 KVAKGENGLDALTQ

-366 QTGTLRYRFQGKS
+366 QTGTLRFRFQGKS

-397 GLSGIVNAADGSR
+397 GLSGIVNASDGSR

-418 ADREN
+418 ADSEN
-423 GLSVTYTAQ
+423 GISVTYTAQ
-432 GAIDRVVTRFYTCGA
+432 GAIDRVVTRFYSCGA

>member
-1 MRKNSWKSLTA
+1 MQSKSWKSLLSVSLAIVLA
-12 ATISVVLALTIAP
+12 ATIGPL
-25 VGFANPEDTTSD
+25 GFANPDDSSSDTSSETQ
-37 PAVDTTVEPVEC
+37 VEPVAC
-49 TANKAMSQKTLG
+49 TANKAMAQRTLG

-75 IVDVRGTELTPS
+75 LVDVLGKELTPS

-100 QKLPAEYRATT
+100 QKLPSEYRAIT
-111 QVLASPADPT
+111 QVLATPT
-121 TLVLQGGGDFTLS
+121 EPSTLVFKGGGDFTLS

-150 RQLARTALAQLPG
+150 RTLAKQALSQFPADV
-163 ETPINTIVLDDSFFS
+163 PITKIILDDSFFS
-178 GQTWNPDW
+178 GERWNPDW
-186 PRSYR
+186 PAKYR
-191 TLGYVSHITSIQADG
+191 TLGYVSNITSIQADG
-206 DRIQPNRLASNYS
+206 DRVQPNRLISSYS

-224 DPVQTVGESFRTLLG
+224 DPILTAGEVFRASLGERAANAELVVGTTP
-239 NRAVSAQLV
+239 V
-248 RGTAPADAVVISQVQ
+248 DAYVIGQVQ

-292 KAAGYEA
+292 KAAGLEG
-299 SIEGANRVIKQSLR
+299 SIAGANKVIKQSLR
-313 ELGLRPKTFVIR
+313 ELGLRPKAFVIR

-330 SNNNRV
+330 SNENRV

-360 WMPIAG
+360 WMPISG
-366 QTGTLRYRFQGKS
+366 QTGTLRYRFQGRS
-379 AIARGNV
+379 AIARGHV

-397 GLSGIVNAADGSR
+397 GLSGIVNASDGSR

>member
-1 MRKNSWKSLTA
+1 MHKSTGKLLLA
-12 ATISVVLALTIAP
+12 ATLAVALSATFTPISY
-25 VGFANPEDTTSD
+25 ANPDD
-37 PAVDTTVEPVEC
+37 AAVDTSTEAAPC
-49 TANKAMSQKTLG
+49 TANKAMEQKTLG

-75 IVDVRGTELTPS
+75 LVDVLGKELTPS

-100 QKLPAEYRATT
+100 QKLPLEYKAVT
-111 QVLASPADPT
+111 QVLATPSEPS
-121 TLVLQGGGDFTLS
+121 TLVLKGGGDFTLS

-150 RQLARTALAQLPG
+150 RNLAKQALEKIPVDV
-163 ETPINTIVLDDSFFS
+163 PITKIILDDSFFS
-178 GQTWNPDW
+178 GEAWNPDW
-186 PRSYR
+186 PAKYR
-191 TLGYVSHITSIQADG
+191 TLGYVSNITAIQADG
-206 DRIQPNRLASNYS
+206 DRVQPNRLISSYS

-224 DPVQTVGESFRTLLG
+224 EPVLTAGEALRASLG
-239 NRAVSAQLV
+239 ERAVNAELV
-248 RGTAPADAVVISQVQ
+248 VGKTPTDAYVISEVQ

-292 KAAGYEA
+292 KAAGLEG
-299 SIEGANRVIKQSLR
+299 SIAGANKVIKQSLR
-313 ELGLRPKTFVIR
+313 ELGLKPKPLVIR

-330 SNNNRV
+330 SNENKV

-346 KVAKAENGLDALTQ
+346 KVAKAENGLGVLTE

-366 QTGTLRYRFQGKS
+366 ETGTLRYRFQGKS

-397 GLSGIVNAADGSR
+397 GLSGIVNASDGSR

-418 ADREN
+418 ADSEN

-432 GAIDRVVTRFYTCGA
+432 GAIDRVVTRFYSCGA